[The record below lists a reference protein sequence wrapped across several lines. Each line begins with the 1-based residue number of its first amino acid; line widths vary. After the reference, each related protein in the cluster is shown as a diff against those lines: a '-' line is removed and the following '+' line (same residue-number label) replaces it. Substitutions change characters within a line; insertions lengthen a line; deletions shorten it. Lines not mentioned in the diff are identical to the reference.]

1 MGHGSLEQKNAL
13 AKADL
18 MAKLVGVDKWMFF
31 ITLLL
36 VVAGLVMVFSASAVV
51 AQERFHSP
59 YTFVGRQA
67 MWALL
72 GVGAMLILMHVDYQ
86 HFKSP
91 RFIYPMAC
99 LTTFLLVLVFFFHD
113 SHNTHRWFRFGG
125 LFTFQPSEIA
135 KPVLIL
141 FLAWF
146 LHNRMDAIRDWKKTL
161 LRAVIVPVLFIGLIL
176 KEPDLGTA
184 LVMFGVTAM
193 MLVLAGMEW
202 KYLFFAGLATLPVL
216 AMELLMVGWRRK
228 RMLVFLN
235 PDLDPQGAGYHTN
248 QSLIAVGTGGLT
260 GRGYMEGV
268 QKLFYLPEAH
278 TDYIFA
284 NIAEELGFI
293 GGFFIVLLFVVFGIR
308 GLRAAFRCQEPFGR
322 LAAFGITTGILL
334 QAFFNISVVLSL
346 VPTKGIALPLI
357 SSGGTSVFV
366 TLASIG
372 ILLNI
377 TKKIE

>member
-1 MGHGSLEQKNAL
+1 
-13 AKADL
+13 
-18 MAKLVGVDKWMFF
+18 MAKLVGVDKWLFF
-31 ITLLL
+31 TTLLL
-36 VVAGLVMVFSASAVV
+36 VVVGLAMVFSASAVV

-67 MWALL
+67 MWSVL
-72 GVGAMLILMHVDYQ
+72 GVVFMLILMQIDYSVY
-86 HFKSP
+86 KSP
-91 RFIYPMAC
+91 RFIYPVLC
-99 LTTFLLVLVFFFHD
+99 VTTFLLVLVFFFHD

-135 KPVLIL
+135 KPAMIL

-146 LHNRMDAIRDWKKTL
+146 LSTHMETIRDWKHTL
-161 LRAVIVPVLFIGLIL
+161 IPAILIPGAFIGLIL

-184 LVMFGVTAM
+184 LVLFGVTAF
-193 MLVLAGMEW
+193 MLILAGMEW
-202 KYLFFAGLATLPVL
+202 KYLAVLFGATVPVFA
-216 AMELLMVGWRRK
+216 LMLIFVPWRLK
-228 RMLVFLN
+228 RMLVYLN
-235 PDLDPQGAGYHTN
+235 PDSDPQGAGFHIN

-278 TDYIFA
+278 TDFIFA

-293 GGFFIVLLFVVFGIR
+293 GSAFIVVLFVVFGIR
-308 GLRAAFRCQEPFGR
+308 GLRAAFRSTDPFAR
-322 LAAFGITTGILL
+322 FTAFGITTAILL

-346 VPTKGIALPLI
+346 VPTKGIPLPLI
-357 SSGGTSVFV
+357 SYGGTSVFG

-377 TKKIE
+377 TKKVD